1 MTKSLSSL
9 AMSENPDNNDLAEQR
24 THFAEDRNIM
34 AMERTFAG
42 WIRTAFAA
50 IGIGVAFRALF
61 GELDPPWLA
70 RAIATL
76 FILAGGLLA
85 LSAERRACRT
95 LGRLQSH
102 EMATPSAP
110 NFRLLAYAVA
120 LGAAILIAGLW
131 VLNDGTLEQT
141 AEAATE

>member
-1 MTKSLSSL
+1 MKSLSSR
-9 AMSENPDNNDLAEQR
+9 AMSEHRKDNNELAEER
-24 THFAEDRNIM
+24 TKFAEDRNIM

-61 GELDPPWLA
+61 GELEPPWLA
-70 RAIATL
+70 RGIATV
-76 FILAGGLLA
+76 FIAAGAFLAI
-85 LSAERRACRT
+85 SAERRTCHT
-95 LGRLQSH
+95 LKRLKAHQF
-102 EMATPSAP
+102 ETPSLP

-131 VLNDGTLEQT
+131 VLNDGSLEQT
-141 AEAATE
+141 NLTAR